1 MASWQPA
8 PAATNTPSP
17 DTPAIEAAMQVI
29 NLKLSDAQEKAVKEA
44 MQAMLDAQ
52 EKKTAAAMRALRV
65 AQDKRDAEK
74 KQENAGIH
82 TQLAYISAQLQ
93 DISKSNASNVNERTV
108 FAQVQD
114 AYAAKIAETQAR
126 MISAIE
132 DLQSWVV
139 EQVAF
144 RSFSEIRCELSAASV
159 CRIPRP
165 WRGFKREL

>member
-1 MASWQPA
+1 MASQPA
-8 PAATNTPSP
+8 TPATNTPSP

-52 EKKTAAAMRALRV
+52 EKKTATAMRALRV

-74 KQENAGIH
+74 KQESAGIH

-93 DISKSNASNVNERTV
+93 DISKSNASNVKERTV

-126 MISAIE
+126 MVSVIE

-144 RSFSEIRCELSAASV
+144 RSFSEIRCGLSTVSV

>member
-1 MASWQPA
+1 MSRVPPAGCGYERVRLQGYSLGMSALSGHTNHPSHRTSDIAEDNMASQPA

-108 FAQVQD
+108 FAQV
-114 AYAAKIAETQAR
+114 
-126 MISAIE
+126 
-132 DLQSWVV
+132 
-139 EQVAF
+139 
-144 RSFSEIRCELSAASV
+144 
-159 CRIPRP
+159 
-165 WRGFKREL
+165 